1 MPDVMS
7 VLTLYVVL
15 ALSWFFILMSAVIQ
29 YRASKNSQLLI
40 HSIYLLIALFSFRFF
55 IVYVIH
61 SLGGALEQAI
71 LPKELVLFL
80 EPLYGSFYYP
90 MTMDIID
97 TIITFVVLG
106 IIVLGSFGR
115 QRIQLQN
122 ELEQF
127 LRLKLDAER
136 MQKNVHRQSSYIT
149 LLEIVSKIK
158 KMLIESSTE
167 DEILSRVCSILGIFP
182 HYKVVW
188 IGLPRE
194 ENNIVDIAYRAD
206 LASPSYLR
214 KDFYVNLDDDDP
226 HSHGPVGECMR
237 TGRSVLIEDTQ
248 SDPRFESWKYLAKAS
263 SIHSVLSIPM
273 KTFNQ
278 EKLFGVI
285 SIYGDAEHRFSY
297 DEINIL
303 EDLIQNVSSAIAY
316 HEADNRR
323 KATEHELKNS
333 SQLLQNIVSTV
344 PVRIF
349 WKDTDLRYLG
359 CNALF
364 LHDAGL
370 ARVDDIIGK
379 KDTDLV
385 WAEYAEE
392 HIIDELQVL
401 RTKNPIVNR
410 VERQGDMYVLANKAP
425 LYDDEHNII
434 GIIGSYIDIT
444 LQRRAELYL
453 KENEQRFRELMHSLP
468 NISIQGY
475 GKDRKVIY
483 WNRQSEVLYG
493 YSEEEAL
500 GRRLEELIIPETMR
514 ASAIAD
520 IDDWIYNNKPLPAS
534 ERILRKKDGSEILVH
549 SSHLLLRSHEK
560 EPEIFNID
568 IDLTQQKEAERA
580 LERLANY
587 DILTQLP
594 NRHFFLR
601 HVKALINKAERNNSE
616 FALFFIDLDDFKIIN
631 DTYGH
636 DYGDAVL
643 IEAAERLR
651 SILRDYDFVARYG
664 GDEFVVTIEYEGDG
678 ELIRTI
684 AQKIISS
691 LKEPI
696 DTKNASLQIGSS
708 VGISL
713 YPHDASKLQK
723 LLKYA
728 DQAMYVAKERGKNR
742 FSRYADKFL

>member
-1 MPDVMS
+1 MPDEIS

-40 HSIYLLIALFSFRFF
+40 HSIYLLVVLFSFRFF
-55 IVYVIH
+55 IVFVIYSFGTAMEQ
-61 SLGGALEQAI
+61 SL
-71 LPKELVLFL
+71 LPKEFV
-80 EPLYGSFYYP
+80 PLIASFYHP

-167 DEILSRVCSILGIFP
+167 EEILTQVCRLLGTFP

-188 IGLPRE
+188 IGLQRE
-194 ENNIVDIAYRAD
+194 ESNIVDIAYRVD
-206 LASPSYLR
+206 LATPSYLR
-214 KDFYVNLDDDDP
+214 KDFYIKLDDDDP
-226 HSHGPVGECMR
+226 HSYGPVGECIR

-248 SDPRFESWKYLAKAS
+248 SDPRFEPWKYLAKAS
-263 SIHSVLSIPM
+263 SIHSVLSVPM
-273 KTFNQ
+273 KIYKQ

-297 DEINIL
+297 EEINIL
-303 EDLIQNVSSAIAY
+303 EDLIRNVSSAIAY
-316 HEADNRR
+316 HESDNRR
-323 KATEHELKNS
+323 KGSEEELKNS
-333 SQLLQNIVSTV
+333 SQLLQNIISTV

-349 WKDTDLRYLG
+349 WKDKYLCYRG
-359 CNALF
+359 CNELF

-370 ARVDDIIGK
+370 ARIDDIIGK

-385 WAEYAEE
+385 WAEHA
-392 HIIDELQVL
+392 DESIQDDLQVM

-410 VERQGDMYVLANKAP
+410 VERKGDMYVLVNKAP
-425 LYDDEHNII
+425 FFDNEHNII
-434 GIIGSYIDIT
+434 GMIGSYIDIT

-475 GKDRKVIY
+475 DKDRKVIY
-483 WNRQSEVLYG
+483 WNRQSEILYG

-500 GRRLEELIIPETMR
+500 GRKLDELIIPETIR
-514 ASAIAD
+514 GSAIAD
-520 IDDWIYNNKPLPAS
+520 IDDWIYKNKPLPAS
-534 ERILRKKDGSEILVH
+534 ELIRRKKDGSEVLVY

-560 EPEIFNID
+560 EPEIFCID
-568 IDLTQQKEAERA
+568 IDLTQQKEVEQA

-587 DILTQLP
+587 DLLTQLP
-594 NRHFFLR
+594 NRHSFLR
-601 HVKALINKAERNNSE
+601 HVKSLINKAERNSSE
-616 FALFFIDLDDFKIIN
+616 FALLFIDLDDFKVIN

-636 DYGDAVL
+636 DYGDSVL
-643 IEAAERLR
+643 IEAAERIR

-664 GDEFVVTIEYEGDG
+664 GDEFIVTIEYEGDG
-678 ELIRTI
+678 DGELIQTI

-696 DTKNASLQIGSS
+696 YIKNVSLQIGSS

-713 YPHDASKLQK
+713 YPHDTSEFQT

-728 DQAMYVAKERGKNR
+728 DQAMYTAKEGGKNR
-742 FSRYADKFL
+742 YSYYSNRSL